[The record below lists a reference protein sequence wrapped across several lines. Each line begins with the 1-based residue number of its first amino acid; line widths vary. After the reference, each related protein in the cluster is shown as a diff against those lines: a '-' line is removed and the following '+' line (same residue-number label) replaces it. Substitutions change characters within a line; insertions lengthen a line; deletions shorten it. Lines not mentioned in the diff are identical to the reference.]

1 MAKNIEKTKTEALLQ
16 YAPLAGV
23 IFVISGLL
31 LFLDQRLQT
40 NWLSL
45 SIPAF
50 IGLVI
55 SGYGLYKRNHWWVL
69 PGLIMMG
76 LGSALITLLIPTLKI
91 DMVTRL
97 GFSFLANSLAWLLV
111 FMVIWVKSRQKA
123 WWALFVSFV
132 LAALAILFLT
142 NQFTLL
148 VFIFYLSTAIGI
160 VFLLWGAFSGRI
172 SLIVPGALL
181 IATGAGVFFGW
192 SNPDTPGGLQKT
204 GIMLVWF
211 ALGWI
216 LITVFSRIMNKR
228 FVWWPL
234 IPGGILLMV
243 GSGLYIG
250 GNPENA
256 LGFLGNTGSIGL
268 ILIGAYLIFL
278 KFGMKK

>member
-69 PGLIMMG
+69 PGLIIMG
-76 LGSALITLLIPTLKI
+76 LGSALITLLIPTLTI

-111 FMVIWVKSRQKA
+111 FMIIWVKSRQKA

-160 VFLLWGAFSGRI
+160 VFLLWGAYSGRI

-211 ALGWI
+211 ALGWV
-216 LITVFSRIMNKR
+216 LITVFSRIMNKH